1 MFLASSL
8 PEKATV
14 SANLESFPFDIKRE
28 KALVNASGLYFEKN
42 IPWASS
48 LTCYFKKSI
57 CQSLQMK
64 KKKKNK
70 TKTEIGVSP

>member
-28 KALVNASGLYFEKN
+28 KALVNASGLYFEKT

-64 KKKKNK
+64 KKK
-70 TKTEIGVSP
+70 TKTEIGASP